1 MIFRT
6 ITNESTGATKSI
18 GLFGKSLCE
27 LKEIIST
34 IKLQGLINTIF
45 NKSSINEDA
54 IIRYNNAIIEATVN
68 GATLAEKQQ
77 IMQSSMENT
86 NKATAQ
92 LIGSTKGAIV
102 ETKALAAAQ
111 NASTLKARAQA
122 VALKAVSIAGNM
134 ILFTFIS
141 KGLEFVVKGFDNWI
155 HRVEKA
161 RERTNELFGEFN
173 QMNDTLAEHKKT
185 VSELAGRYDDLSK
198 GVNLSDNHNISLSAD
213 EYKEFLDIN
222 KRLADSFPELAN
234 GIDENGNS
242 ILSLGTKGITAKEQ
256 LEQLLQTEE
265 DLNNFQIAQGLEESF
280 RGVFTY
286 IEEANN
292 ATDKFNDSI
301 DDTNEAMSKIQN
313 ISRNGITL
321 GDGDSQPIF
330 SGNTNNNQAD
340 ISYMHALI
348 DSVNEFWD
356 SLDDTRYN
364 QLYDMGIV
372 DGTSLLRFDEDYVNG
387 VFDVY
392 SQVYCLTPEEISTL
406 EDIIQRNISIVSG
419 ELLDSINAE
428 SQSLQG
434 KIQQGKNAW
443 TDFLP
448 ALVSSMKSKQTFK
461 SLDADLQDI
470 AIHIVE
476 GLDYSCSTA
485 MNEYNPDPYAF
496 IRDKL
501 IVPMGS
507 LGDSDKAK
515 LTSAFNELFK
525 LDVNDISQS
534 NQEEI
539 TELIDDIATIL
550 GKNPVELRIALG
562 FNTEEIQNR
571 YHTALREA
579 KRQLGG
585 YNLDRKGN
593 EISNDIGENLDD
605 FWDENVKTE
614 DDLVLWK
621 KATDGITDV
630 TEAMDAYTEAK
641 KNNNDIKNDS
651 TLPSLSNTITQLN
664 TQLKPAFDALQSAY
678 SDIFTSGSFTLENV
692 DISMLDSMKSKLDDL
707 NAIDGIS
714 IDYSSFENLARVLTD
729 TSSTADDVQA
739 AFNLLATDIVTG
751 LNPALSDC
759 SGENYRLVQSLLES
773 TGITNAEAVMVSSLG
788 YTYEDYAAA
797 KKECADAGIDLTD
810 KTEQEIEKL
819 TWQQI
824 ATETCGQALALLQLK
839 KALCNETALTPG
851 SDINSLY
858 QLAKAAGIATEKI
871 AMLAGLNAAYE
882 KESAAGHTQA
892 ALAIA
897 NRMEEVKADVEKQFS
912 EIGNVEVD
920 FSAKYDKGA
929 SSAAAKEA
937 EADYKNLLDAK
948 TRLLEQQ
955 LAANI
960 ITFQEYSDKQKQII
974 EEYYRD
980 GKIKAQDYY
989 DALENMYSHRLSI
1002 YDKVTSAVT
1011 NRSDEEL
1018 DRLKEQKEAVE
1029 NSYQVKIDAI
1039 QSEIDALNKA
1049 NDARKAQIDLEK
1061 AQYEAERARNQR
1073 VNKVFD
1079 GSQFI
1084 YSADTDA
1091 IRDAEDNLADKKL
1104 QSDIS
1109 LLEGQIDSLKAEM
1122 ENATKSLDLQ
1132 IGALEAYKGKW
1143 NEISGVYEE
1152 QQNRLIAAEILGA
1165 DWEMQILDGRLGILQ
1180 SFTEQYIAL
1189 QQAQADAAV
1198 NAARIKA
1205 EADAGNLT
1213 GGKVGNTPDT
1223 GGKNGDDNNSS
1234 TPPPNSGKWYIVNQA
1249 TGEKLSRG
1257 FDSSREASKYLSSY
1271 AGTQSNHSVTLK
1283 KFHNG
1288 LDEGYVTVQG
1298 KSKPVNQS
1306 LELIKKLASDGVLPD
1321 EFPAILQHGELVLTP
1336 EQQQNMVNNA
1346 RMAFFRSN
1354 GINLETDGYSAIS
1367 HIQTSPQNVYN
1378 NISINCPNVTNNTGA
1393 EYILKSL
1400 QRLPLDTIQYT
1411 HRRQ

>member
-1 MIFRT
+1 M
-6 ITNESTGATKSI
+6 TNEDYALLDEQSRNAASI
-18 GLFGKSLCE
+18 
-27 LKEIIST
+27 IV
-34 IKLQGLINTIF
+34 N
-45 NKSSINEDA
+45 SINENIASGFEDKTDVGSYA
-54 IIRYNNAIIEATVN
+54 AGIIDILKNNPGIRA
-68 GATLAEKQQ
+68 
-77 IMQSSMENT
+77 
-86 NKATAQ
+86 
-92 LIGSTKGAIV
+92 
-102 ETKALAAAQ
+102 AL
-111 NASTLKARAQA
+111 
-122 VALKAVSIAGNM
+122 VG
-134 ILFTFIS
+134 LFT
-141 KGLEFVVKGFDNWI
+141 
-155 HRVEKA
+155 
-161 RERTNELFGEFN
+161 
-173 QMNDTLAEHKKT
+173 
-185 VSELAGRYDDLSK
+185 DDLSD
-198 GVNLSDNHNISLSAD
+198 LSPTQAKDVVDQYITKIAEALHED
-213 EYKEFLDIN
+213 ELELKIRLGFEDVDTIARNYNAVMKNAAAKFTGMDLGNYIN
-222 KRLADSFPELAN
+222 NKSRDSNEYTDFEQEIKVLEAFA
-234 GIDENGNS
+234 EENS
-242 ILSLGTKGITAKEQ
+242 INTQDE
-256 LEQLLQTEE
+256 
-265 DLNNFQIAQGLEESF
+265 IAFWNKCIEESETREQAMEKYLSSPF
-280 RGVFTY
+280 ITG
-286 IEEANN
+286 EE
-292 ATDKFNDSI
+292 
-301 DDTNEAMSKIQN
+301 
-313 ISRNGITL
+313 
-321 GDGDSQPIF
+321 
-330 SGNTNNNQAD
+330 
-340 ISYMHALI
+340 
-348 DSVNEFWD
+348 
-356 SLDDTRYN
+356 
-364 QLYDMGIV
+364 
-372 DGTSLLRFDEDYVNG
+372 
-387 VFDVY
+387 
-392 SQVYCLTPEEISTL
+392 TPT
-406 EDIIQRNISIVSG
+406 
-419 ELLDSINAE
+419 
-428 SQSLQG
+428 
-434 KIQQGKNAW
+434 
-443 TDFLP
+443 
-448 ALVSSMKSKQTFK
+448 
-461 SLDADLQDI
+461 
-470 AIHIVE
+470 
-476 GLDYSCSTA
+476 
-485 MNEYNPDPYAF
+485 
-496 IRDKL
+496 
-501 IVPMGS
+501 
-507 LGDSDKAK
+507 
-515 LTSAFNELFK
+515 
-525 LDVNDISQS
+525 
-534 NQEEI
+534 
-539 TELIDDIATIL
+539 
-550 GKNPVELRIALG
+550 
-562 FNTEEIQNR
+562 
-571 YHTALREA
+571 
-579 KRQLGG
+579 
-585 YNLDRKGN
+585 
-593 EISNDIGENLDD
+593 
-605 FWDENVKTE
+605 
-614 DDLVLWK
+614 
-621 KATDGITDV
+621 
-630 TEAMDAYTEAK
+630 
-641 KNNNDIKNDS
+641 
-651 TLPSLSNTITQLN
+651 PSLSNTITQLN

-678 SDIFTSGSFTLENV
+678 SDIFTSDGFTLENV
-692 DISMLDSMKSKLDDL
+692 DISILDSMKSKLDDL
-707 NAIDGIS
+707 NAIDGIN

-729 TSSTADDVQA
+729 TSSTADDVET
-739 AFNLLATDIVTG
+739 AFNLLATDIVNG

-920 FSAKYDKGA
+920 FSAKYDRGA

-1011 NRSDEEL
+1011 NRIDEEL

-1039 QSEIDALNKA
+1039 QSEIDALNEA

-1165 DWEMQILDGRLGILQ
+1165 DWEMQVLNGRLDTLRI
-1180 SFTEQYIAL
+1180 FTEQYIAL

-1213 GGKVGNTPDT
+1213 GGKVGSAPDSQDLKNTDT
-1223 GGKNGDDNNSS
+1223 KLPPPGEGNSS
-1234 TPPPNSGKWYIVNQA
+1234 SSSGTYAKRKPGPGGQHFAV
-1249 TGEKLSRG
+1249 TM
-1257 FDSSREASKYLSSY
+1257 RE
-1271 AGTQSNHSVTLK
+1271 
-1283 KFHNG
+1283 FHDG
-1288 LDEGYVTVQG
+1288 LDEGYAG
-1298 KSKPVNQS
+1298 NAPSGPSGNQT
-1306 LELIKKLASDGVLPD
+1306 LK
-1321 EFPAILQHGELVLTP
+1321 ILQAAAQKPQFHADEIPAVLRMGELVLTP
-1336 EQQQNMVNNA
+1336 EQQQNIIGNA
-1346 RMAFFRSN
+1346 RMAFLRDNNMAIGGN
-1354 GINLETDGYSAIS
+1354 GSQIILQTHTIPNTVNIDNITIS
-1367 HIQTSPQNVYN
+1367 
-1378 NISINCPNVTNNTGA
+1378 CPNVTNNTGA

-1400 QRLPLDTIQYT
+1400 QRLPLDTLQYT